1 MPSNI
6 FVSCTVWPQ
15 EKISW
20 GISFLRNT
28 EILNNG
34 FRYLYFLPMECA
46 VFTAKKHVYIQNL
59 FFWGMAH
66 KQKMKKG
73 FQLRPFHCHVEKR
86 LLWNGC
92 SKEDV
97 ILCGHLKKSWEN
109 LQRTSP
115 FNVERLSSLSLQ
127 SGRIFELFMQSVVS
141 DLRLLSRCTFP
152 ENKQENFLSKKG
164 TVNYDKIPQL

>member
-46 VFTAKKHVYIQNL
+46 VFTAKNMCTYKIYSFEAWHTSKKWKKASNCVHFIAMWWRDFYE
-59 FFWGMAH
+59 MAA
-66 KQKMKKG
+66 
-73 FQLRPFHCHVEKR
+73 VKR
-86 LLWNGC
+86 MYNSVWTF
-92 SKEDV
+92 K
-97 ILCGHLKKSWEN
+97 KKSWEN

-115 FNVERLSSLSLQ
+115 FNVERLSSLSLSAVEENFWIIHAI
-127 SGRIFELFMQSVVS
+127 SGVWFASVVEVH
-141 DLRLLSRCTFP
+141 FP
-152 ENKQENFLSKKG
+152 GK
-164 TVNYDKIPQL
+164 